1 MNKTMQE
8 NARKILVSFGI
19 LFLIIFIGF
28 LGYYRFLSY
37 LKGPEI
43 ISINI
48 KDYEITTTP
57 WKKLKLEI
65 KNTEKVE
72 VNLKNIPIQENNNV
86 NTIIV
91 FHKNEN
97 IIKIKLTDH
106 FNNKR
111 EYLYHIYLKKD
122 IQKKLPKTLA
132 QAKENKE
139 EQEDKPLLKDKQK

>member
-1 MNKTMQE
+1 MQE